1 MNRDLGL
8 AQPDDLRE
16 LLAHVAIGKCLLNA
30 DAKMR
35 APPGEFVAACVNSSD
50 LAKLNLTRDG
60 LDQLL

>member
-1 MNRDLGL
+1 MIWGL

-50 LAKLNLTRDG
+50 LAKIEPHAGRTGSASVD
-60 LDQLL
+60 